1 MEINIQR
8 INELA
13 RKAKAEGLTPAEKE
27 EQQKLRREY
36 IAAVKMN
43 LRTQLDNIDMQE
55 KDGTIVN
62 LGSAME
68 AKGNIRK
75 EVFARRRAATQEEI
89 QEKSRMIYEKS
100 RLCRSF
106 WMRTAFL
113 RIWTS
118 KEVMTRDLIEKALQM
133 GKTVAV
139 PRVEDD
145 DMVYY
150 EIKDF
155 STLKSGYFGIM
166 EPDGG
171 KVCTREEGFLLVP
184 GVAFD
189 PARHRVGYG
198 KGFYDRFLAA
208 HPGFTTVAAAFEFQ
222 LFDAVPFEE
231 TDVLPQMLVTE
242 QKIYR

>member
-1 MEINIQR
+1 
-8 INELA
+8 
-13 RKAKAEGLTPAEKE
+13 
-27 EQQKLRREY
+27 
-36 IAAVKMN
+36 
-43 LRTQLDNIDMQE
+43 
-55 KDGTIVN
+55 
-62 LGSAME
+62 ME

-89 QEKSRMIYEKS
+89 QEKSRMIYEKI
-100 RLCRSF
+100 
-106 WMRTAFL
+106 TALPEFL
-113 RIWTS
+113 DADCFFAYMDFK

-139 PRVEDD
+139 PRVEGD

-171 KVCTREEGFLLVP
+171 KVCT
-184 GVAFD
+184 
-189 PARHRVGYG
+189 RHRVGYG

>member
-1 MEINIQR
+1 
-8 INELA
+8 
-13 RKAKAEGLTPAEKE
+13 
-27 EQQKLRREY
+27 
-36 IAAVKMN
+36 
-43 LRTQLDNIDMQE
+43 
-55 KDGTIVN
+55 
-62 LGSAME
+62 ME

-89 QEKSRMIYEKS
+89 QEKSRMIYEKI
-100 RLCRSF
+100 
-106 WMRTAFL
+106 TALPEFL
-113 RIWTS
+113 DADCFFAYMDFK
-118 KEVMTRDLIEKALQM
+118 KEVMTRDLIEKALEM

-139 PRVEDD
+139 PRVEGD

-189 PARHRVGYG
+189 SARHRVGYG

-231 TDVLPQMLVTE
+231 LSL
-242 QKIYR
+242 IHI